1 MPTLSYL
8 DLPGLSARESAS
20 RGFALALSGVG
31 ERLGLDP
38 NYLAAVMSLESGFK
52 PDAVNPKGGA
62 TGLIQFMPAT
72 ATLLGTTASAL
83 RQMTAIQQL
92 PFVEAFYR
100 KAGQSIR
107 KNTPGDYYM
116 ATFMPAFVGAPPVHR
131 AGLEG
136 ATHLRPKRRPRPKP
150 RRRADGLRRVG
161 RHQRARGRSAVEA
174 DAFDRSRRRRKKSA
188 PGASPAG
195 ALLAVGVAAA
205 IFWATLRIKPGSSGA
220 RVARTWPASS

>member
-1 MPTLSYL
+1 MKRRVHLSLILVLFSLTIMPTLSYL
-8 DLPGLSARESAS
+8 DLPGLSARESAEP
-20 RGFALALSGVG
+20 GFVLALSGVG

-116 ATFMPAFVGAPPVHR
+116 ATFMPAFVGAPPDTV
-131 AGLEG
+131 L
-136 ATHLRPKRRPRPKP
+136 
-150 RRRADGLRRVG
+150 
-161 RHQRARGRSAVEA
+161 
-174 DAFDRSRRRRKKSA
+174 
-188 PGASPAG
+188 
-195 ALLAVGVAAA
+195 AL
-205 IFWATLRIKPGSSGA
+205 
-220 RVARTWPASS
+220 